1 MCTREGFDHFERD
14 LTPNTPLTVVCY
26 CSVGYRSSDMAQR
39 LHRAARSSN
48 VSLDVYNMEGGIF
61 QWAIE
66 ERDIVESD
74 GQKAAVV
81 HPYSSVW
88 GMLLPG
94 KLRASL

>member
-1 MCTREGFDHFERD
+1 
-14 LTPNTPLTVVCY
+14 
-26 CSVGYRSSDMAQR
+26 MAQR
-39 LHRAARSSN
+39 LYRVARTADI
-48 VSLDVYNMEGGIF
+48 SLDVYNMAGGIF

-66 ERDIVESD
+66 ERDIVDNDEN
-74 GQKAAVV
+74 KAAEV